1 MSSKFPSPRRKT
13 EAALPQAAPSEL
25 PNVRTDPAQAEPEA
39 KRLRRKPRGIIDNE
53 DEDTPRKESKA
64 VENEDDDD
72 APAKKE
78 AGDNDDDEGEETAA
92 EAVQRADMAAKHA
105 ASVDPGRS
113 PERSGSDVAA
123 SEPVPSRVS
132 AKLNTRYAKPEGW
145 RDWPEVQRL
154 PSVVRKVLRCRPA
167 RGLGE
172 HHTWL
177 YRASCTIHEHTD
189 WPQADAVRLFEAMT
203 RGEDMGP
210 GEIMDAI
217 YAAWSSKARG
227 RKPIKSDG
235 GNSKPR
241 PSKWP
246 GVEDRARDAII
257 QTGGGLAALKAAS
270 SHRIDAKAPRD
281 PARYLRAL
289 FDDGTNPL
297 ICQGKTK
304 FNFLTRPL
312 LLWLEKSRMLTNSE
326 LVVPSPMTAIKGLS
340 KKGKIAPCT
349 SPRFVSLP
357 DSTFGS
363 EWPKALENLQP
374 QQGVAG
380 SRSPCVEAFTLGD
393 GVGVARSLLAT
404 YPVSVLSC

>member
-1 MSSKFPSPRRKT
+1 LKSRQNSRRRSESGAPAQRAT
-13 EAALPQAAPSEL
+13 PTDHAGPTQGSGPDVSAPGAGPFTDSAHLSTQAARPKTWRAWPKVLEL
-25 PNVRTDPAQAEPEA
+25 P
-39 KRLRRKPRGIIDNE
+39 
-53 DEDTPRKESKA
+53 
-64 VENEDDDD
+64 
-72 APAKKE
+72 
-78 AGDNDDDEGEETAA
+78 
-92 EAVQRADMAAKHA
+92 
-105 ASVDPGRS
+105 
-113 PERSGSDVAA
+113 
-123 SEPVPSRVS
+123 
-132 AKLNTRYAKPEGW
+132 W
-145 RDWPEVQRL
+145 
-154 PSVVRKVLRCRPA
+154 VVRKVLDLRPK
-167 RGLGE
+167 RGLGV
-172 HHTWL
+172 HHSWL